1 MAARKSGAESIFN
14 ELFRVLRYT
23 PWWVG
28 PTLAA
33 IVFVTLQWALPYFVG
48 QGSDGGSTLPID
60 PGVFFSRVGVILAP
74 FAAGVVLLLWA
85 FALAAK
91 WQDAR
96 RLDTQRDIDT
106 IRELPWREFE
116 LLLAEAFR
124 RQGYKVRETAGGA
137 DGGIDLELHR
147 DGEHV
152 VVQCKQWRRDRVGVK
167 LVRELHG
174 IAAGV
179 GADRSIFVTSGGYTR
194 EARSFAGTVGM
205 ELIDGERLQALVAEV
220 QRQGVAAGAAGEP
233 APVIEPP
240 ENPLCPRCAQPMVKR
255 TAWRGKRTGEVFW
268 GCSAFPACRGTR
280 QV

>member
-1 MAARKSGAESIFN
+1 MAVRKSGAESIFN

-48 QGSDGGSTLPID
+48 QGSDGGSTLPVD

-85 FALAAK
+85 FALVAK

-106 IRELPWREFE
+106 IRELSWREFE

-124 RQGYKVRETAGGA
+124 RQGWSVSETPVGA

-147 DGEHV
+147 GGEHV
-152 VVQCKQWRRDRVGVK
+152 VAQCKQWRHGGDGVDRRRAV
-167 LVRELHG
+167 
-174 IAAGV
+174 
-179 GADRSIFVTSGGYTR
+179 
-194 EARSFAGTVGM
+194 AGTG
-205 ELIDGERLQALVAEV
+205 R
-220 QRQGVAAGAAGEP
+220 
-233 APVIEPP
+233 
-240 ENPLCPRCAQPMVKR
+240 
-255 TAWRGKRTGEVFW
+255 
-268 GCSAFPACRGTR
+268 
-280 QV
+280 